1 MVNQRLCCQHL
12 TPLRLICHYKA
23 DLEDKILKKNIPGKY
38 TWWEKDSDEEGEKA
52 RAEWVDEEAS
62 DPEAELTDLQ
72 KQQKWVE
79 NDCPEPIRRTIM
91 ARQEKERART
101 GVKGVLAD
109 YGDWKRSKNAGEA
122 GPHGRTSFRMTWCM

>member
-1 MVNQRLCCQHL
+1 MQHP
-12 TPLRLICHYKA
+12 TPLRPICHHKA

-38 TWWEKDSDEEGEKA
+38 TWWEKDSDEEGEGA

-62 DPEAELTDLQ
+62 DPEAELTELQ

-109 YGDWKRSKNAGEA
+109 YGDWKRSKNAGKA
-122 GPHGRTSFRMTWCM
+122 GPLDRTSFHM